1 MEQQTDLQKLIE
13 LQNGLVSLGKD
24 AEADAGKYKY
34 KFVSLPKIRQAIQ
47 PYLNKFGWIL
57 IQPIIYQN
65 DKQYLV
71 TRIINAENEK
81 IILETEIE
89 IQEKASVINIQKFGA
104 LITYLRRYSLVTLLG
119 LTTEEDDDAYTTP
132 EQAKEILSTM
142 NSLEEIAKYFY
153 MFDKKRQVEDKE
165 LIAAFT
171 ERREQ
176 LEKLNKKAEE
186 LNKKVLNEDED
197 IPR

>member
-1 MEQQTDLQKLIE
+1 MKDKTDLQKLIE

-104 LITYLRRYSLVTLLG
+104 LITYLRRYSLATLLS

-165 LIAAFT
+165 LIAVFT

-186 LNKKVLNEDED
+186 LNKKVLNEAIVE
-197 IPR
+197 

>member
-1 MEQQTDLQKLIE
+1 MKDKTDLQKLIE

-24 AEADAGKYKY
+24 TEADAGKYKY

-186 LNKKVLNEDED
+186 LNKKVLNEAVIE
-197 IPR
+197 

>member
-1 MEQQTDLQKLIE
+1 MEQKTDLQKLIE

-71 TRIINAENEK
+71 TRIINNEK

-186 LNKKVLNEDED
+186 LNKKVLNEAIVE
-197 IPR
+197 

>member
-1 MEQQTDLQKLIE
+1 MEQKTDLQKLIE

-186 LNKKVLNEDED
+186 LNKKVLNEAVIE
-197 IPR
+197 

>member
-1 MEQQTDLQKLIE
+1 MKDKTDLQKLIE

-186 LNKKVLNEDED
+186 LNKKVLNEAIVE
-197 IPR
+197 

>member
-1 MEQQTDLQKLIE
+1 MKDKTDLQKLIE

-171 ERREQ
+171 ERKEQ

-186 LNKKVLNEDED
+186 LNKKVLNEAVIE
-197 IPR
+197 

>member
-1 MEQQTDLQKLIE
+1 MKDKTDLQKLIE
-13 LQNGLVSLGKD
+13 LQNSLVSLGKD

-186 LNKKVLNEDED
+186 LNKKVLNEAIVE
-197 IPR
+197 

>member
-1 MEQQTDLQKLIE
+1 MKDKTDLQKLIE

-165 LIAAFT
+165 LIAVFT

-186 LNKKVLNEDED
+186 LNKKVLNEAIVE
-197 IPR
+197 

>member
-1 MEQQTDLQKLIE
+1 MEQKTDLQKLIE

-186 LNKKVLNEDED
+186 LNKKVLNEAIIE
-197 IPR
+197 

>member
-1 MEQQTDLQKLIE
+1 MKDKTDLQKLIE

-165 LIAAFT
+165 LIAIFT

-186 LNKKVLNEDED
+186 LNKKVLNEAIVE
-197 IPR
+197 

>member
-1 MEQQTDLQKLIE
+1 MEQKTDLQKFIE

-186 LNKKVLNEDED
+186 LNKKVLNEAIVE
-197 IPR
+197 

>member
-1 MEQQTDLQKLIE
+1 MKDKTDLQKLIE

-34 KFVSLPKIRQAIQ
+34 KFISLPKIRQAIQ

-186 LNKKVLNEDED
+186 LNKKVLNEAVIE
-197 IPR
+197 

>member
-1 MEQQTDLQKLIE
+1 MKDKTDLQKLIE

-71 TRIINAENEK
+71 TRIVNAENEK

-186 LNKKVLNEDED
+186 LNKKVLNEAIVE
-197 IPR
+197 

>member
-1 MEQQTDLQKLIE
+1 MKDKTDLQKLIE

-165 LIAAFT
+165 LVAVFT

-186 LNKKVLNEDED
+186 LNKKVLNEAVIE
-197 IPR
+197 

>member
-1 MEQQTDLQKLIE
+1 MEQKTDLQKLIE

-186 LNKKVLNEDED
+186 LNKKVLNEAIVE
-197 IPR
+197 

>member
-1 MEQQTDLQKLIE
+1 MKDKTDLQKLIE

-165 LIAAFT
+165 LIAVFT

-186 LNKKVLNEDED
+186 LNKKVLNEAVIE
-197 IPR
+197 

>member
-1 MEQQTDLQKLIE
+1 MKDKTDLQKLIE

-142 NSLEEIAKYFY
+142 NSLEEIVKYFN
-153 MFDKKRQVEDKE
+153 MFDKKRQAEDKE
-165 LIAAFT
+165 LIKVFG
-171 ERREQ
+171 ERKKQ
-176 LEKLNKKAEE
+176 LEE
-186 LNKKVLNEDED
+186 LNKKVLNEAIVE
-197 IPR
+197 

>member
-1 MEQQTDLQKLIE
+1 MKDKTDLQKLIE

-132 EQAKEILSTM
+132 EQAREILSTM

-165 LIAAFT
+165 LITAFT

-186 LNKKVLNEDED
+186 LNKKVLNEAIVE
-197 IPR
+197 

>member
-1 MEQQTDLQKLIE
+1 MKDKTDLQKLIE

-186 LNKKVLNEDED
+186 LNKKVLNEAVIE
-197 IPR
+197 

>member
-1 MEQQTDLQKLIE
+1 MKDKTDLQKLIE

-132 EQAKEILSTM
+132 KQAKEILSTM

-186 LNKKVLNEDED
+186 LNKKVLNEAIVE
-197 IPR
+197 